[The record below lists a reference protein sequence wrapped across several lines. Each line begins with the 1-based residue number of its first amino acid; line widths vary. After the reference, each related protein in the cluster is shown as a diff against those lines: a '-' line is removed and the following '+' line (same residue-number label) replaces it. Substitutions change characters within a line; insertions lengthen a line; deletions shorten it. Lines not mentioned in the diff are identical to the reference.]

1 MLYLILPTAEAQERN
16 SIQADGSVTQWL
28 WEMKDLG
35 NGTTALFVIDG
46 QGLSEEELAACV
58 EELPND

>member
-16 SIQADGSVTQWL
+16 SIQSPGLVTQWL

-35 NGTTALFVIDG
+35 NGTTALFVNDG
-46 QGLSEEELAACV
+46 QGLSEEELASCV
-58 EELPND
+58 KELPND